1 MVDFERVA
9 PVFPVGDVQAAIAHY
24 RSLGFDVTAY
34 DDPPT
39 YAFARRGDVDLHLAR
54 VDGLDP
60 STSMT
65 SAYIYVSDADSLAAE
80 WASLPGRHNAPT
92 DTDYGLR
99 EGAHVDP
106 DGNLIRF
113 GSKLPPDTA

>member
-9 PVFPVGDVQAAIAHY
+9 PVFPVRDVVAAIAHY
-24 RSLGFDVTAY
+24 RSLGFEVTAY

-39 YAFARRGDVDLHLAR
+39 YAFARRGDVDIHLAR
-54 VDGLDP
+54 VDDLDA

-65 SAYIYVSDADSLAAE
+65 SAYIYVSDADALAAE
-80 WASLPGRHNAPT
+80 WASLAGRHRPPSE
-92 DTDYGLR
+92 TDYGLR
-99 EGAHVDP
+99 EGSHIDP

-113 GSKLPPDTA
+113 GSRKP